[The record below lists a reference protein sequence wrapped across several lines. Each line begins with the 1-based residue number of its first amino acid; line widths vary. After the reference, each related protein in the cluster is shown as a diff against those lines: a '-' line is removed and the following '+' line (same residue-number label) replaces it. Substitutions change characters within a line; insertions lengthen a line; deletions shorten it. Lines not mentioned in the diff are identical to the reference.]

1 MRSKVLAVDF
11 DGTLC
16 TNNYPYIGK
25 PNIELIERLKREK
38 EYGTKLIL
46 WTCRDGKQ
54 LAEAV
59 DWCNQQGLYFDAVN
73 DNIDERILSYGNC
86 RKVNADYFIDDKNL
100 KIQDYLKGVFY

>member
-1 MRSKVLAVDF
+1 MRSKVLAIDF

-59 DWCNQQGLYFDAVN
+59 ETTNETKLSEVYTEVVN
-73 DNIDERILSYGNC
+73 IYQLLQDIANGSYTLSVDVANGN
-86 RKVNADYFIDDKNL
+86 FGSL
-100 KIQDYLKGVFY
+100 